1 MFGSLRWASGQWNLV
16 LIGGFK
22 YPDICWKNSTAARVL
37 SIKLLEYIED
47 CLLIQA
53 LDVPPSKEALL
64 DLVLTHQ
71 GNLLCSISVSDSLGC
86 RGDNIVEFGI
96 LLSPLRV
103 SMKTKVLH
111 FRRTSFSSL
120 RAQVGRGSVG
130 SFPAASECWE
140 FFKSTPIEAQKQFIP
155 FKDMGDRQNK
165 RPLWVNCKLLHLF
178 KTKRGVPEVE
188 KWMSAH
194 WELQSYFQGVQ
205 ICS

>member
-1 MFGSLRWASGQWNLV
+1 M
-16 LIGGFK
+16 
-22 YPDICWKNSTAARVL
+22 L

-71 GNLLCSISVSDSLGC
+71 GNVLCSISVSDSLGC
-86 RGDNIVEFGI
+86 RDDSIVEFGI

-140 FFKSTPIEAQKQFIP
+140 FFKSTLIEAQKQFIP

-165 RPLWVNCKLLHLF
+165 RPL
-178 KTKRGVPEVE
+178 
-188 KWMSAH
+188 
-194 WELQSYFQGVQ
+194 
-205 ICS
+205 